1 MGVVYTESQP
11 RSLSCIKGKPEV
23 EVVFAFTFLF
33 KWLPSQIHPVP
44 LIKQNSCFP
53 YPVQD
58 DKASPSPKQSLGAR
72 TGSHL
77 PSPELVPVLFESGK
91 HVLR

>member
-1 MGVVYTESQP
+1 MSTGFLFVSLVSFYGNVLGWGVIYTESQP

-44 LIKQNSCFP
+44 LIKQGSCFP
-53 YPVQD
+53 YSVQD
-58 DKASPSPKQSLGAR
+58 DKASPSPKQSL
-72 TGSHL
+72 
-77 PSPELVPVLFESGK
+77 
-91 HVLR
+91 